1 MVDLRPFLGG
11 IAGISFTLL
20 LTAGP
25 SLAADSPDRSA
36 LSIDENVTIN
46 TACYTAHQSGDR
58 AFNRCIADQM
68 AQLKEHPTPSRA
80 HVGKARMHDIER
92 DCNYLRRVGIGQ
104 YNDCLRQGFAAP
116 TAVAEPASTDDL
128 TRDYAKL
135 FGEMPA
141 EQATPVA
148 AATAALPSP
157 HQVLAARPA
166 RAGGPALTPADVYR
180 KIERSVYVVVAATSL
195 ADAFEEN
202 IVLGS
207 GVAVSDRLL
216 LTNCH
221 VVMDHPV
228 IRIVQDDKVGE
239 ATLVA
244 ADRNSDRCI
253 IRSKNHAVAPV
264 PGVRA
269 YKDLAVGERVFAVG
283 TPHALERTLSE
294 GLVSGLRQHAGVDM
308 VQTTAPLSPGSS
320 GGGLF
325 DDRGN
330 LIGITTLASVYGAQ
344 NLNFAIAASAFWQ

>member
-1 MVDLRPFLGG
+1 MLDMRSIFHGSIG
-11 IAGISFTLL
+11 ALL
-20 LTAGP
+20 ALLM
-25 SLAADSPDRSA
+25 LAASAFADPLIDRST
-36 LSIDENVTIN
+36 LSVDENVSIN
-46 TACYTAHQSGDR
+46 TACFAAHLGGDR
-58 AFNRCIADQM
+58 AFNRCVDEQV
-68 AQLKEHPTPSRA
+68 AQLKDHPTPDRSR
-80 HVGKARMHDIER
+80 VSTARLHRTER

-104 YNDCLRQGFAAP
+104 YNDCLRQGFAG
-116 TAVAEPASTDDL
+116 
-128 TRDYAKL
+128 L
-135 FGEMPA
+135 FGEAPA
-141 EQATPVA
+141 KRATPVMA
-148 AATAALPSP
+148 AALPDP
-157 HQVLAARPA
+157 HAVLAARPA
-166 RAGGPALTPADVYR
+166 RAGGPAMNPAEVY
-180 KIERSVYVVVAATSL
+180 KKVERSVYVVVAATSL

-228 IRIVQDDKVGE
+228 IRIVRDDEVGE
-239 ATLVA
+239 ATLVGG
-244 ADRNSDRCI
+244 DRNTDRCI
-253 IRSKNHAVAPV
+253 IKSSSRALMPV

-294 GLVSGLRQHAGVDM
+294 GLVSGLRQHAGIDM

-330 LIGITTLASVYGAQ
+330 LIGITTLASIYGAQ

>member
-1 MVDLRPFLGG
+1 MLEMRNFFHGFVGAPVALLMF
-11 IAGISFTLL
+11 AG
-20 LTAGP
+20 
-25 SLAADSPDRSA
+25 AAFADPLIDRST
-36 LSIDENVTIN
+36 LSVDENVSIN
-46 TACYTAHQSGDR
+46 TACFAAHLGGDR
-58 AFNRCIADQM
+58 AFNRCVDEQV
-68 AQLKEHPTPSRA
+68 AQLKDHPTPDRSR
-80 HVGKARMHDIER
+80 VSTARLHRTER

-104 YNDCLRQGFAAP
+104 YNDCLRQGFAGP

-135 FGEMPA
+135 FGEAPA
-141 EQATPVA
+141 KQATPA
-148 AATAALPSP
+148 MAAALPDP
-157 HQVLAARPA
+157 HAVLAARPA
-166 RAGGPALTPADVYR
+166 RAGGPAMNPAEVY
-180 KIERSVYVVVAATSL
+180 KKVERSVYVVVAATSL

-228 IRIVQDDKVGE
+228 IRIVRDDEVGE
-239 ATLVA
+239 ATLVGG
-244 ADRNSDRCI
+244 DRNTDRCI
-253 IRSKNHAVAPV
+253 IKSSSRALMPV

-294 GLVSGLRQHAGVDM
+294 GLVSGLRQHAGIDM

-330 LIGITTLASVYGAQ
+330 LIGITTLASIYGAQ

>member
-1 MVDLRPFLGG
+1 MLDMRHFLGW
-11 IAGISFTLL
+11 IAGVPVALL
-20 LTAGP
+20 LSAATA
-25 SLAADSPDRSA
+25 LADPPPDRSA
-36 LSIDENVTIN
+36 LSVDENVTIN
-46 TACYTAHQSGDR
+46 TACYAAHINGDR
-58 AFNRCIADQM
+58 AFSRCVADQM
-68 AQLKEHPTPSRA
+68 AQLKAHPTPDRA
-80 HVGKARMHDIER
+80 RVAKQRIRDAER
-92 DCNYLRRVGIGQ
+92 DCTYLKRVGIGE
-104 YNDCLRQGFAAP
+104 YNDCLRQAYTAP
-116 TAVAEPASTDDL
+116 AAVAEPASTDDL

-135 FGEMPA
+135 FGEVPA
-141 EQATPVA
+141 EQATPVVA
-148 AATAALPSP
+148 AAAALPSP
-157 HQVLAARPA
+157 HSVLPERLA
-166 RAGGPALTPADVYR
+166 RAGGPALSPAEAYR
-180 KIERSVYVVVAATSL
+180 KVERSVYVVVAATSL

-228 IRIVQDDKVGE
+228 IRIVRDEQVGE
-239 ATLVA
+239 ATLVGG
-244 ADRNSDRCI
+244 DRHTDRCI
-253 IRSKNHAVAPV
+253 LKSKDHPLVPV

-294 GLVSGLRQHAGVDM
+294 GLVSGLRQHMGVDM

-330 LIGITTLASVYGAQ
+330 LIGITTLASIYGAQ